1 MDIKIATAAD
11 MASSGISS
19 RNPLLGAA
27 ESLAFLAPLI
37 VITDMA
43 RQRAVYDLVVR
54 ESFPLE
60 LKLQRCTRVLNAIA
74 LPDHRERFQMWD
86 CKQRLL
92 RDINEVEGVIRLLR
106 REVAIRGVVRLL
118 LLLHCLWADLV
129 YLSSLPE
136 FVLVLNNSSA
146 SAELSRTYPGN
157 QAFSVIEEM
166 NGVIDCIYCGIIR
179 ELEQARPRLATTTN
193 KNQYRTPSG
202 SPASC

>member
-1 MDIKIATAAD
+1 M
-11 MASSGISS
+11 
-19 RNPLLGAA
+19 GAA

-37 VITDMA
+37 VITDAA
-43 RQRAVYDLVVR
+43 RQRAVYDLVIR

-74 LPDHRERFQMWD
+74 LPDHRSRFQMWD
-86 CKQRLL
+86 CKQRVL
-92 RDINEVEGVIRLLR
+92 RDINEGEGIIRLLR
-106 REVAIRGVVRLL
+106 REVASRGVVRLL

-129 YLSSLPE
+129 YLSSLPG
-136 FVLVLNNSSA
+136 FVEVLNNSSA
-146 SAELSRTYPGN
+146 SAELLGMYPT

-193 KNQYRTPSG
+193 KNQYHTPSG